1 MNLFIEG
8 YEGGFRLARVSLD
21 GDIVLLGDDGYA
33 TRLGSV
39 KSPERLSTGDILT
52 IDKRGR
58 GYRLYSN
65 EEHDATVFM
74 TGNCNSNC
82 IMCPTS
88 DRERQMDS
96 GLPDAR
102 LLAYIDML
110 PADVSHVVVTGGE
123 PTLRPRL
130 FLKVMRKLTDR
141 FPHIETLLLT
151 NGRSLSVS
159 SFFDKLIAY
168 CPPYLC
174 AAIPLHG
181 DTPELHDRITRAPGS
196 FEQTDR
202 GIRDLLAAGIAV
214 EIRIVVTR
222 LNQAALSGIADLIIR
237 YYPTVHTVNFIGLET
252 RGNCAKNFKEVYI
265 GHREAFEAMKGA
277 IDALIEAG
285 INTSIYNFPLCAV
298 DTGYWGIC
306 RKSISPEKIRFPA
319 ACDACAAKEECGG
332 FFSTTLS
339 MTKPQVKPILARK
352 EAGA

>member
-1 MNLFIEG
+1 M
-8 YEGGFRLARVSLD
+8 
-21 GDIVLLGDDGYA
+21 
-33 TRLGSV
+33 
-39 KSPERLSTGDILT
+39 
-52 IDKRGR
+52 
-58 GYRLYSN
+58 
-65 EEHDATVFM
+65 
-74 TGNCNSNC
+74 
-82 IMCPTS
+82 
-88 DRERQMDS
+88 
-96 GLPDAR
+96 
-102 LLAYIDML
+102 
-110 PADVSHVVVTGGE
+110 
-123 PTLRPRL
+123 
-130 FLKVMRKLTDR
+130 
-141 FPHIETLLLT
+141 
-151 NGRSLSVS
+151 
-159 SFFDKLIAY
+159 
-168 CPPYLC
+168 
-174 AAIPLHG
+174 
-181 DTPELHDRITRAPGS
+181 
-196 FEQTDR
+196 
-202 GIRDLLAAGIAV
+202 
-214 EIRIVVTR
+214 VTR